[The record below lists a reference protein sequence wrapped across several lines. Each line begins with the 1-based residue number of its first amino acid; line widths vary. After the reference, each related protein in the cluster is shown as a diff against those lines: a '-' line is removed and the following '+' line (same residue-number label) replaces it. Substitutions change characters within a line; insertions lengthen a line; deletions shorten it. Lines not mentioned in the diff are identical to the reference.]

1 MVAELSQ
8 SGLHSDTYQ
17 SLKSQVQ
24 RLKCEHQQVLESRR
38 TAKQLQNLAHLQQ
51 RDEAQQQQE
60 GHLEKISRLQA
71 ALQEAT
77 ERSGKIRQQ
86 YERAQRVLQAK
97 ADRLAKQLEQQQERL
112 SDCNR
117 VSKQQH
123 AEQLHAL
130 HLELENQLALQA
142 AQAEQWHQDRHDLE
156 VKVATWCQH
165 QIQNVRTEA
174 QQAVA
179 AAQSERD
186 MRFAASL
193 TILPASLTGTAE
205 PARSGHPSVRTITYC

>member
-86 YERAQRVLQAK
+86 YERYFLF
-97 ADRLAKQLEQQQERL
+97 
-112 SDCNR
+112 C
-117 VSKQQH
+117 
-123 AEQLHAL
+123 LH
-130 HLELENQLALQA
+130 H
-142 AQAEQWHQDRHDLE
+142 
-156 VKVATWCQH
+156 
-165 QIQNVRTEA
+165 
-174 QQAVA
+174 
-179 AAQSERD
+179 
-186 MRFAASL
+186 
-193 TILPASLTGTAE
+193 
-205 PARSGHPSVRTITYC
+205 